1 MEEDVKTQKDVNAPA
16 ENKGD
21 EEVVWETAE
30 KAEVAD
36 EHIPAESNVEKEAAP
51 VKVEAE
57 KSFVHDIDYKK
68 RIEILYASDPNKM
81 KASITGILAILVVT
95 TAFLVVLSPVLAI
108 SSVLG
113 VIVTVGFVTYSLV
126 AVSKFVYNEKYE
138 ELDKEKYA
146 HVYSITRELSARAG
160 IAMPSLYMVDEDDL
174 NAMTSG
180 FTQKSA
186 KIIFTKLFLENLKL
200 NDAELSAVIAHEI
213 GHIVNKD
220 YIIFTALQSV
230 IAFMQFISNSLK
242 KISKY
247 MLKGTTKTG
256 KKIVGPLV
264 IIAFVASLM
273 TVFTRNRDMM
283 WMALVG
289 LFIII
294 AVFMLIIYVA
304 IFLGIAAA
312 ILAAIVYVC
321 TFFTNMFSRQREYA
335 ADNFSK
341 NLVGDAR
348 PVTSAL
354 AKLESW
360 FDKYVSMRDGW
371 IKSNPNV
378 SIVNCPVRS
387 IMDTVEVSE
396 ANVDEYK
403 TRKIRIKSKIDELF
417 KLDHPLTEKRIKV
430 LAEPKVSKMSELIN
444 RFNTFFN
451 KKMFGEPKFS
461 FDVHG
466 LIEHRNSFENCFFH
480 SVLFGIALVLMIHFL
495 SPVLSLIDLIGPIAI
510 GAGLGVYNAHI
521 VLKNAFDVKA
531 SYLFYRASMGGFI
544 VGYVTSLILTFIDPN
559 YLFSFFV
566 FTPLALAG
574 TIPGSLAS
582 YYALGRDKNEEIK
595 ARASASFEVLPKEV
609 ETEKI
614 EVLMRFM
621 NKNVAP
627 VFDAFGAG
635 IGWIAEKILGATVA
649 QPVEVQRMELTGIVK
664 NMDRRDV
671 MVEVPVQSE
680 SYSMLGGPG
689 RSVTMQ
695 PIKVNQYTFI
705 IEYLKDNEKKEKPCV
720 YDGDFYGILRN
731 SDKVHVIGFDVG
743 GNIEAI
749 SIYNHT
755 TESWVVFE

>member
-1 MEEDVKTQKDVNAPA
+1 MGRSEEDIERKQD
-16 ENKGD
+16 
-21 EEVVWETAE
+21 EVVVYETGE
-30 KAEVAD
+30 ESETVD
-36 EHIPAESNVEKEAAP
+36 EHIQKESKAESGVHP
-51 VKVEAE
+51 VKVGTE
-57 KSFVHDIDYKK
+57 KLFVHDADYEK
-68 RIEILYASDPNKM
+68 RIEKLHAPDPNKT
-81 KASITGILAILVVT
+81 KASITGILTILVVT
-95 TAFLVVLSPVLAI
+95 TAFLIVLSPVLAI

-113 VIVTVGFVTYSLV
+113 GIVTVVFLTYSLV

-160 IAMPSLYMVDEDDL
+160 ILMPSLYMVDEDDL

-200 NDAELSAVIAHEI
+200 NDTELSAVIAHEI

-230 IAFMQFISNSLK
+230 IAFMQFISDSLK

-247 MLKGTTKTG
+247 MLKGSTKTG
-256 KKIVGPLV
+256 KKIAGPLV
-264 IIAFVASLM
+264 LIAFVASLM

-283 WMALVG
+283 WMALVA

-304 IFLGIAAA
+304 VLLGIAAA
-312 ILAAIVYVC
+312 ILAAIVYIC

-335 ADNFSK
+335 ADHFAK

-354 AKLESW
+354 AKLEDW

-387 IMDTVEVSE
+387 IMNTVEISE
-396 ANVDEYK
+396 VNVDEYK
-403 TRKIRIKSKIDELF
+403 TRKIPIMSKIDEMLKF
-417 KLDHPLTEKRIKV
+417 DHPLTEKRIKV
-430 LAEPKVSKMSELIN
+430 LMEPKASKMSELIN
-444 RFNTFFN
+444 RFNSAFN
-451 KKMFGEPKFS
+451 KKMFSDPKFS
-461 FDVHG
+461 FDIRG
-466 LIEHRNSFENCFFH
+466 QIEHRNLFENIFFH
-480 SVLFGIALVLMIHFL
+480 SVLFGIALVLMIHSL

-510 GAGLGVYNAHI
+510 GAGLGAYNAYI
-521 VLKNAFDVKA
+521 VLKNAFDVNA

-544 VGYVTSLILTFIDPN
+544 VGYVASLILTFIDPN

-566 FTPLALAG
+566 FIPLALAG
-574 TIPGSLAS
+574 AISGSLAS
-582 YYALGRDKNEEIK
+582 YYALGRNKNEEIK
-595 ARASASFEVLPKEV
+595 TRATTSFKELHKEV
-609 ETEKI
+609 KIEKI
-614 EVLMRFM
+614 EVLMIFV

-627 VFDAFGAG
+627 VFDAFGTR
-635 IGWIAEKILGATVA
+635 IGWLAEKILGIAFA
-649 QPVEVQRMELTGIVK
+649 QSIEVQRMELTGIVK

-705 IEYLKDNEKKEKPCV
+705 IEYIKDNENKEKSCI

-731 SDKVHVIGFDVG
+731 NDKVHVIGFDVG
-743 GNIEAI
+743 GNTEAI